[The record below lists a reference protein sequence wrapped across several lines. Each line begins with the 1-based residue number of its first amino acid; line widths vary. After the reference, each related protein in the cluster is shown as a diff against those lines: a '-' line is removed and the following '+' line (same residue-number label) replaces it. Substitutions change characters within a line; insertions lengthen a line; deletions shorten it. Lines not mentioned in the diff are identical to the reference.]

1 MQSIKTNSPIE
12 AVAAVPVLS
21 MPTDTIPAPTEEE
34 VASIDVVDDVTETIV
49 EETPNPKVITET
61 PKMPQ
66 ELDRILNRGSV
77 AVPDFEKG
85 YYVVTNVF
93 SNAENAANW
102 STTLRSMEYE
112 PQTMQRPDTNLFYVF
127 VAHGQDGVALYET
140 LKNVRSKEFLKSAW
154 MLKINMD

>member
-1 MQSIKTNSPIE
+1 MTSIKLDVSNVT
-12 AVAAVPVLS
+12 LRY
-21 MPTDTIPAPTEEE
+21 DKKIPK
-34 VASIDVVDDVTETIV
+34 
-49 EETPNPKVITET
+49 PKSAT
-61 PKMPQ
+61 
-66 ELDRILNRGSV
+66 
-77 AVPDFEKG
+77 VPDFEKG